1 MRETV
6 RNDFFLRIM
15 TWQQKGIEEAVQY
28 VVPVFPARRRR
39 LPHRRKDRMLSF
51 EMKRPLAA
59 EPGNSSFSPHST
71 TRVRAAPFAEEA
83 GASIAVSGP
92 YGKVEEVGLM
102 NGGGWR
108 RRRTRG
114 GRRKG

>member
-59 EPGNSSFSPHST
+59 EPGNSYFPHT
-71 TRVRAAPFAEEA
+71 QQRACARRLSRRRQEHRSQFR
-83 GASIAVSGP
+83 GHM
-92 YGKVEEVGLM
+92 GK
-102 NGGGWR
+102 WR
-108 RRRTRG
+108 RSVS
-114 GRRKG
+114 